1 MSSYFHSAVL
11 ALSLIAVSTGPAA
24 ALTVCADPNNLP
36 FSNRAGHGFEN
47 KIMEVMADEL
57 GEKLD
62 YTWRPQR
69 RGFIRETLKARLC
82 DVIAG
87 VPSELEQV
95 ETTAPYYRSTYVF
108 VTRRESNLAIGSF
121 DDAQLRKLI
130 IGVQIIGDDGANSPP
145 AHALSRRGMIVNIRG
160 FAVYGDYSKPH
171 PLSPIIEAVAD
182 GRIDVAV
189 AWGPPAGYFAHL
201 SKVPLALAAVRP
213 STDGALLPMVFDI
226 AMGVRHG
233 DDSLRDRLDKALIKR
248 RTEID
253 AILAAYSVPRMDGRA
268 NATLLP

>member
-1 MSSYFHSAVL
+1 MSSRFRSIFFVL
-11 ALSLIAVSTGPAA
+11 GLIAVSTGPAW

-36 FSNRAGHGFEN
+36 FSNRAGQGFEN

-62 YTWRPQR
+62 YAWRPQR
-69 RGFIRETLKARLC
+69 RGFIRETLKAWLC
-82 DVIAG
+82 EVIAG
-87 VPSELEQV
+87 VPSNLEQV
-95 ETTAPYYRSTYVF
+95 ETTTPYYRSTYVF

-145 AHALSRRGMIVNIRG
+145 AHALSRRGIIANIRG
-160 FAVYGDYSKPH
+160 FTVYGDYGKPH

-182 GRIDVAV
+182 GKIDVAV
-189 AWGPPAGYFAHL
+189 AWGPLAGYFAHL
-201 SKVPLALAAVRP
+201 STVPLAVAAVRP
-213 STDGALLPMVFDI
+213 SLDGPLLPMVFDI
-226 AMGVRHG
+226 AMGVRLG
-233 DDSLRDRLDKALIKR
+233 DDKLGDRLDKALAKR
-248 RTEID
+248 RTDID

-268 NATLLP
+268 SAALPP